1 VVRVV
6 QPDANNL
13 AARGKRLLELDDA
26 EIDGFAGSN
35 ERLGGRAQRASP
47 LAIRLSRVPG

>member
-1 VVRVV
+1 MLASEAWSAV

-13 AARGKRLLELDDA
+13 SARGERLLELDDA

-35 ERLGGRAQRASP
+35 ECLGGRAQRHFAFSN
-47 LAIRLSRVPG
+47 

>member
-6 QPDANNL
+6 QPDANDL

-26 EIDGFAGSN
+26 EIDSFARSN
-35 ERLGGRAQRASP
+35 ERLGGRAQLRFAV
-47 LAIRLSRVPG
+47 AIRLSRVPG